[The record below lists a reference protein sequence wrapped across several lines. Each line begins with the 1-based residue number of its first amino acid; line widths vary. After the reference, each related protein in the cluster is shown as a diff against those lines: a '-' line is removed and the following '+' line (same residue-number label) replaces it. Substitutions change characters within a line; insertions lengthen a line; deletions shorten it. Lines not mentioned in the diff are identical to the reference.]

1 MRNIDS
7 VKKTKYVKNMFGDIS
22 ERYDLLNWIMTLGMH
37 HKWRKS
43 AANIACDGMPNEV
56 SNGLDVASGTGDFAF
71 QLIEH
76 HNIGDVVA
84 MDLSEQMLSVA
95 KRKHEERNLNSEI
108 DFVVGD
114 VIDMPFS
121 DEMFSLAIVGFGFR
135 NFADLEGSLRE
146 MTRVVK
152 PGGKVTIL
160 EIVKPEGILM
170 SKIFPIYFRKLT
182 PILGSLFAGNIEAY
196 RYLPESVNN
205 FVTARQI
212 KDMMQS
218 AGLRNVTIRELA
230 MGSVAIISGNRN

>member
-37 HKWRKS
+37 HKWRES
-43 AANIACDGMPNEV
+43 AVNIACDGMANEV

-76 HNIGDVVA
+76 HNIGYVVA

-95 KRKHEERNLNSEI
+95 KRKHEERNFSSEI

-121 DEMFSLAIVGFGFR
+121 DEMFSLVIVGFGFR
-135 NFADLEGSLRE
+135 NFADLEASLRE
-146 MTRVVK
+146 MIRVVK
-152 PGGKVTIL
+152 PGGKITIL
-160 EIVKPEGILM
+160 EIVKPEGVLM

-212 KDMMQS
+212 KNMMQNV
-218 AGLRNVTIRELA
+218 GLRNVTVKDLA